1 MGVQMAKI
9 IVKEETNLEALA
21 NKAFAVDGN
30 NSLYQFLAL
39 IRTKDGTPLKDSQGN
54 VTSHLVG
61 LSMRMTKLI
70 SDYGM
75 KLIYVF
81 DGAPPVFK
89 AKEIVQRREIRDKAI
104 KEWQKAVAEGDY
116 ETARKKATASSRLS
130 RTMVEDAKILLNH
143 LGIPWI
149 QAPSEGEAQA
159 AYLARKKEVWAIN
172 SRDFDSLLFGAPRL
186 ARYLTIS
193 GRSRWGKLIPEIIE
207 LDKVLQHNE
216 ISHKQ
221 LIDAAILIGTD
232 FNDGIKGI
240 GPIKAIQTIKKYKTL
255 DKVPDNIKSG
265 LPSYVNEIRE
275 FFLNPPVVD
284 NYSITSNQ
292 VNEEELREFLC
303 EEHDFSPNKVDQL
316 IERMTEKPLKKAKVR
331 SLDSFFKT

>member
-1 MGVQMAKI
+1 MGVQLAKI
-9 IVKEETNLEALA
+9 IVKEETNLEALR
-21 NKAFAVDGN
+21 NKTFAVDGN

-39 IRTKDGTPLKDSQGN
+39 IRTKDGTPLKDRQGN

-70 SDYGM
+70 SDYAM
-75 KLIYVF
+75 KLVYVF
-81 DGAPPVFK
+81 DGPPPRFK
-89 AKEIVQRREIRDKAI
+89 AKEIEQRRAIRERATQ
-104 KEWQKAVAEGDY
+104 EWQKAVAEGDL

-130 RTMVEDAKILLNH
+130 RNMVDDAKLLLDH

-159 AYLARKKEVWAIN
+159 AYLTRKKEVWAIN

-193 GRSRWGKLIPEIIE
+193 GRSRRGKLIPEIIDLE
-207 LDKVLQHNE
+207 KVLQHNE
-216 ISHKQ
+216 ITREQ

-232 FNDGIKGI
+232 FNDGVKGI
-240 GPIKAIQTIKKYKTL
+240 GPIKALQTIKKYKTL
-255 DKVPDNIKSG
+255 DKIPEKIKTE
-265 LPSYVNEIRE
+265 LPTYVEGIRE
-275 FFLNPPVVD
+275 FFLNPPVID
-284 NYSITSNQ
+284 NYSIIGGQ
-292 VNEEELREFLC
+292 LNEEGLREFLC

-316 IERMTEKPLKKAKVR
+316 IKRMTAKPPKKVKIR
-331 SLDSFFKT
+331 SLDSFFQK